1 MNRKTLGALI
11 GLAGVV
17 ILISLAF
24 VLPMKHSGPHDLPIG
39 VSGPAAA
46 MSQVEEAL
54 ATSAPQSFEL
64 HEYDSASEVRTAIT
78 DRDVVGGIVVTPT
91 GPTMLVASA
100 GGAQIAQT
108 LRGVATAISA
118 QTGTAVSVED
128 VVPTTADDPQAAGIA
143 GLALPLVLGGIIPAI
158 VFLQLLPRKP
168 VEQATAA
175 VGFAILTGFGLSL
188 ILRFVIGTFDSNVI
202 LVALG
207 IALGMS
213 AISLT
218 LIGLAA
224 NIGMAGFGLGAVT
237 MMMIGN
243 PLSGIASSAYWLPSG
258 WSELGQLLPPGAS
271 ATLLRSL
278 AFFDGHGGGTAV
290 VVLVAW
296 VAVGLGLVL
305 IARRRLAR
313 PEGRHEAA
321 GTPVSAS
328 PT

>member
-1 MNRKTLGALI
+1 MNRKAVGAMI

-39 VSGPAAA
+39 VAGPVAAT
-46 MSQVEEAL
+46 SQIEDAL
-54 ATSAPQSFEL
+54 TTSAPENFEF
-64 HEYDSASEVRTAIT
+64 HEYGSANEVRTAIAE
-78 DRDVVGGIVVTPT
+78 RDVVGGIVVTPT

-100 GGAQIAQT
+100 GGAPIAQS
-108 LRGVATAISA
+108 LRGVAAALSTQA
-118 QTGTAVSVED
+118 GTTVTVED
-128 VVPTTADDPQAAGIA
+128 VVPTTADDPQGAGIA

-168 VEQATAA
+168 VQQAAAA
-175 VGFAILTGFGLSL
+175 VGFALLTGLGLSL
-188 ILRFVIGTFDSNVI
+188 ILRFVIGTFDGSVI
-202 LVALG
+202 PVGLG

-218 LIGLAA
+218 LIGLTA

-237 MMMIGN
+237 MMIVGN

-290 VVLVAW
+290 VVLIAW
-296 VAVGLGLVL
+296 VAVGAGLVL
-305 IARRRLAR
+305 VARRRSANA
-313 PEGRHEAA
+313 GRHEAVEPA
-321 GTPVSAS
+321 PVAA
-328 PT
+328 